1 VQHHTGAA
9 FCFYKLFLRKYYLC
23 GNPLPMQFR
32 FSWKFFVLTVL
43 LFITEVLIA
52 VYVHDSFIRPY
63 FGDFLVV
70 ILLYCFVSTFLQAP
84 VKPLAIAVLLFAYLI
99 ETLQY
104 FNLVKHLGLQHSRL
118 ANIVIGNH
126 FEWTD
131 LLAYTL
137 GILLILL
144 LDKLRPAPVS
154 QVQ

>member
-1 VQHHTGAA
+1 M
-9 FCFYKLFLRKYYLC
+9 LLRKYYLC

-32 FSWKFFVLTVL
+32 FSRKFFVLTVL

-84 VKPLAIAVLLFAYLI
+84 VKPLAIGVLLFAYLI

-131 LLAYTL
+131 ILAYTL
-137 GILLILL
+137 GVLFILL

>member
-1 VQHHTGAA
+1 
-9 FCFYKLFLRKYYLC
+9 
-23 GNPLPMQFR
+23 MQFR

-84 VKPLAIAVLLFAYLI
+84 VKPLAIGVLLFAYLI

-131 LLAYTL
+131 IVAYTL
-137 GILLILL
+137 GVLLILL
-144 LDKLRPAPVS
+144 LDKLIPARVLPV
-154 QVQ
+154 Q

>member
-1 VQHHTGAA
+1 
-9 FCFYKLFLRKYYLC
+9 
-23 GNPLPMQFR
+23 MQFR
-32 FSWKFFVLTVL
+32 FSLKFFVLTVL

-70 ILLYCFVSTFLQAP
+70 ILLYCFVSAFLQAP
-84 VKPLAIAVLLFAYLI
+84 VKPLAMGVLLFAYLI

-131 LLAYTL
+131 MLAYTL
-137 GILLILL
+137 GILCILL